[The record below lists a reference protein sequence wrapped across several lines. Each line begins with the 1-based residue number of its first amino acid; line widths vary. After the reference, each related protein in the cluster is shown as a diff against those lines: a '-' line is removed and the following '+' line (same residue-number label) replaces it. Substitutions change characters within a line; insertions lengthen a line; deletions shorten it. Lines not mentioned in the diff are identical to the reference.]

1 MFKRKKIN
9 AKTIFETLP
18 SCIKD
23 LIIQYSTESI
33 ASPNSVSFLVQNT
46 ADVERCAFEICNKTI
61 EYLRKNFYP
70 TDILVDLCDDG
81 KGLVYIVVR
90 YCRDGADKKYLQGVS
105 SINRFDNINRR

>member
-1 MFKRKKIN
+1 MFKRKVIN
-9 AKTIFETLP
+9 AKCIFEALP
-18 SCIKD
+18 SVIKD
-23 LIIQYSTESI
+23 QIIQYSNESI
-33 ASPNSVSFLVQNT
+33 TSPNSITFLVKKA
-46 ADVERCAFEICNKTI
+46 ADVEHCALEIRNKTI
-61 EYLRKNFYP
+61 DYLRRNFYK